1 MQRHKSAMKAA
12 RHATKRNQMNSA
24 NATRVRKTVKAARKA
39 VEEGNQAEVKTALP
53 FMVEMLDRMSRRGV
67 VHPNKA
73 ARLKSRITRQAN
85 QVQKSPTA

>member
-1 MQRHKSAMKAA
+1 MKAA